1 MSALPLRLAAPDSP
15 TASGLSSVQTSSLGY
30 EGIRQEGGI
39 VTSGHRDD
47 SPAYDPVEIR
57 REWNEQRWPEP
68 PEPLVYHAGWLCFG
82 GSCVCGAEE
91 AGRQEGQE

>member
-15 TASGLSSVQTSSLGY
+15 TASGLSSLQTGALGY
-30 EGIRQEGGI
+30 EGIRQEGGV

-47 SPAYDPVEIR
+47 GTAYDPVEIR